1 MREIKFLLLPQWF
14 CQVLLDTEPV
24 LISQLK
30 SLKGAGT
37 YASLVQIWLQSLL
50 PLDHEFVFL
59 KLYNN
64 YYNSFKGL
72 NIWRLHFPRLSSTS
86 YLLLFTSLTCTETS
100 RQVLL
105 FSPRF
110 ERWRNQ
116 VDLSTWHTGRQMQEP
131 TETQGAPRY
140 KASAEKRRSSM
151 CDRGPVGLEWVVG
164 KQYFESQCNG
174 SNPCSKMLEMLLL
187 AVNFSVEVLIQ
198 SIKVLML
205 EGVF

>member
-105 FSPRF
+105 FSPPLWEVEKPGWPFHMTYRQTDA
-110 ERWRNQ
+110 RADIN
-116 VDLSTWHTGRQMQEP
+116 TGRAPLQGLGR
-131 TETQGAPRY
+131 ETPLINVWPRP
-140 KASAEKRRSSM
+140 SRLRM
-151 CDRGPVGLEWVVG
+151 
-164 KQYFESQCNG
+164 G
-174 SNPCSKMLEMLLL
+174 SR
-187 AVNFSVEVLIQ
+187 
-198 SIKVLML
+198 
-205 EGVF
+205 